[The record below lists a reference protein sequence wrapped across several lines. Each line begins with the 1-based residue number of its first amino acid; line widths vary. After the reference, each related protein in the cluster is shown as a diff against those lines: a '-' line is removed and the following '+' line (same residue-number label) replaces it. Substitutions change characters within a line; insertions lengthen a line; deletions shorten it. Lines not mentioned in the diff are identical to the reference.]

1 MNLDFIDNGIVLNHI
16 QAGRATQIVEAL
28 KLHEL
33 GCTMAILKNVKST
46 RMGRKDLIKI
56 DQMIDFDP
64 TALGFIDPGIT
75 VTFIKNGKIDRK
87 EKLSPPQTLTNIIR
101 CKNPR
106 CVTSTEQEIDQLF
119 NLAQQDPPVY
129 RCQYCQ
135 AAYTNG
141 K

>member
-16 QAGRATQIVEAL
+16 QAGRAMQIVAAL

-33 GCTMAILKNVKST
+33 DSTVAILKNVKST

-56 DQMIDFDP
+56 DEMIDFDVD
-64 TALGFIDPGIT
+64 ALGFIDPGIT
-75 VTFIKNGKIDRK
+75 VTIIKNGKIA
-87 EKLSPPQTLTNIIR
+87 EKKYLTPPQTLTNIIR

-106 CVTSTEQEIDQLF
+106 CITSSEQEINQLF
-119 NLAQQDPPVY
+119 SLAQPEPPVY

>member
-16 QAGRATQIVEAL
+16 QAGRAMQIVEAL

-33 GCTMAILKNVKST
+33 GCTVAILKNVKST
-46 RMGRKDLIKI
+46 RMGKKDLIKI

-64 TALGFIDPGIT
+64 TALGFIDPDIT
-75 VTFIKNGKIDRK
+75 VTYIKHGKVHKR
-87 EKLSPPQTLTNIIR
+87 EKLTPPQTLTNIIR

-106 CVTSTEQEIDQLF
+106 CITSTEQEIDQIF
-119 NLAQQDPPVY
+119 ALAQQEPPVY
-129 RCQYCQ
+129 RCRYCQ